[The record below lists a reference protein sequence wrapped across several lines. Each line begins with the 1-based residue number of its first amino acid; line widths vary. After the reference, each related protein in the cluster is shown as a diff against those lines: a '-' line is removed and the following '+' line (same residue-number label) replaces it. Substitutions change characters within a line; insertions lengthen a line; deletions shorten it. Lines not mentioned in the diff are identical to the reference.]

1 MQWESGGEHGWAI
14 AEQRGGIMHPAL
26 SPRIL
31 LFEAL
36 LRRDMHWHSLAASSV
51 SVILCGGPPHSLNF
65 QSSSFFS
72 QKKWRVVHHIWP
84 PLHAADTLQ
93 VPLTS
98 ALTPHPRVVCSSPTH
113 CRAASK
119 PDIAGVVKDH
129 GKKYTLHTEQQ
140 YGVMSLNP
148 TTARST
154 VAKVVPSSS
163 TQKVRHTPHPA
174 LSLLSSFLFLLVLS
188 PLSSS

>member
-1 MQWESGGEHGWAI
+1 
-14 AEQRGGIMHPAL
+14 MHPAS
-26 SPRIL
+26 SPRVL

-36 LRRDMHWHSLAASSV
+36 LRRDIHWHSLAASPV
-51 SVILCGGPPHSLNF
+51 PVVLCCRPPHSLNF

-72 QKKWRVVHHIWP
+72 SKNGVLFTTSGPI
-84 PLHAADTLQ
+84 HAANTLQ

-119 PDIAGVVKDH
+119 PDVAGVVKDH